1 MSLPNI
7 NPNAFAPAPTVPS
20 LIRIALHNRMVLL
33 VAGTAI
39 ALGGLGLGWGWLT
52 AIGLAP
58 LILSVAPCLIMCAFG
73 MCMMGKAAKSVPDQ
87 AAPLNIPPAMPE
99 IPPQSPAS

>member
-1 MSLPNI
+1 MSLPNT
-7 NPNAFAPAPTVPS
+7 NQNAFAPAPTVPS
-20 LIRIALHNRMVLL
+20 LIRIALHNRMVL

-58 LILSVAPCLIMCAFG
+58 LILSVAPCLIMCALG

-87 AAPLNIPPAMPE
+87 AAPQVTPTAIPG